1 MVNARMSEDL
11 YGQIELNPP
20 HWVLQERQLVNW
32 GSYGGYHTFNPS
44 TMFDGTVTLLT
55 GQSESGK
62 STLVDAQVSLLYPTG
77 AAFNKASNAGRSDR
91 SDYSYLRGQR
101 GIRNDNG
108 HDEPVFLRGM
118 TDDGEPYAVWGA
130 IVDRYEDTTGGGT
143 LSIAKFMTLPAG
155 GRSEDVDKFFLV
167 SRDPIDPR
175 LMDDYRDD
183 VFSVPLFKRVYRTA
197 TVYRQANLFH
207 EDVWNRFGLTESA
220 CRLLHRMQ
228 ASDAPSQLD
237 DIFRKG
243 VLDEPSALHRGRA
256 LIGDYT
262 QFSENFTAIEHNLRR
277 VDLLERMADK
287 HIRYMDERKRMETL
301 RAVDPERAGS
311 AEARKAWLGARVHE
325 CIARV
330 APTYEQGVAENQT
343 KVASAQRETD
353 RLDAELETIR
363 EQKNGHGGD
372 RLQRLQEQLRDAE
385 RERERMS
392 ARIER
397 LVPQFTKAGRTVPRT
412 ANAWQALAEEA
423 VGVRDAYDERRK
435 EFDALGYPLQERYSA
450 MRREVEELQADIE
463 RKRRSRTRITKEMAE
478 ARTMMARAAGLE
490 PEQLPYVAELMD
502 VQGGEEQWRTAMNVV
517 YASLAPV
524 ILVDKQYERGFARA
538 ISRIPHASMARRNW
552 QFVDVQ
558 QDYHGEP
565 REGWM
570 SGKLTFN
577 EESPFAGWVRARV
590 ADARSDARCVT
601 HIDDSDVRTRQV
613 QEDGQIKDGAHGSHG
628 TKNIS
633 QVIGFVTEAY
643 LRELADELER
653 LERTMDRAN
662 GEIERISARKAE
674 LEAQRDLAQAVLAVD
689 WNDID
694 VQTAD
699 TNIAMLHGEIE
710 RILADP
716 ALAELDKRE
725 RECKDALAGARK
737 RLARAEDEL
746 AGAKHAS
753 RAARA
758 WLEAHGDERP
768 PALNE
773 ACTALLEQ
781 AFDGYFGTGTAG
793 EERAARMLGLDAG
806 SRAPGH
812 GAAAGTA
819 VNATLHALGKHAEKA
834 ARAWLEELRGVCEA
848 RKSECETAMAAY
860 IEQFMANDDRVSADV
875 ENFQVFE
882 HDLRELNASTI
893 RASAD
898 EEYFHS
904 LEKIHQDLMQL
915 NTALDADRSKILEQI
930 GKINRLLERYPFGA
944 RRGRLSIEPQVSKSD
959 PQFLAALRAR
969 LADLNA
975 YQQQGRKDIEQCKQL
990 FAACAP
996 FVELVKASF
1005 DEFAANKRG
1014 NANLDPR
1021 RRSRFF
1027 GEVTDPDGTV
1037 ERINS
1042 TGGGS
1047 GGYLQELTSF
1057 AYGAALMYLLA
1068 NDNATEPSYATVF
1081 LDEALIKADGQ
1092 YTRRALSVLP
1102 GLGFQ
1107 VIVSAP
1113 EAKTGEIMASASK
1126 VVVAR
1131 KDPENGL
1138 TELRAAVLGAGDD
1151 DAS

>member
-478 ARTMMARAAGLE
+478 ARAMMARAAGLE

-746 AGAKHAS
+746 AGAKHAG

-781 AFDGYFGTGTAG
+781 AFDGYFGTGTTG

-834 ARAWLEELRGVCEA
+834 VRARLEELRGVCEA
-848 RKSECETAMAAY
+848 RKSECEMAMAAY

-944 RRGRLSIEPQVSKSD
+944 RCGRLSIEPQVSKSD